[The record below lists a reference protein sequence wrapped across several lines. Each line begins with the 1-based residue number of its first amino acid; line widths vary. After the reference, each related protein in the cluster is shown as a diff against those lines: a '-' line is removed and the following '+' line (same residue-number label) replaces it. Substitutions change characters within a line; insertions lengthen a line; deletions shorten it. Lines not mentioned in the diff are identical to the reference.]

1 MPRTDEEVVDILLEL
16 YADNFGGKERQRFL
30 ISWEGIRSIY
40 GFGKLFYS
48 RFNRLAETASTKR
61 LYLWDLGVGDNR
73 HLIAVIKER
82 TVDRWRRV
90 PKRII
95 ENYKIDPNDTGENSE
110 DDSE

>member
-1 MPRTDEEVVDILLEL
+1 MPRTEEEVVDILLEL
-16 YADNFGGKERQRFL
+16 YEDKFGGKEGQRFL

-40 GFGKLFYS
+40 GFIKLFYS
-48 RFNRLAETASTKR
+48 RFNLLEEAAINKK
-61 LYLWDLGVGDNR
+61 LYLWDLGEGENG
-73 HLIAVIKER
+73 HWIAVIRSR

-95 ENYKIDPNDTGENSE
+95 ENYKLEPNDTGEASE

>member
-1 MPRTDEEVVDILLEL
+1 MARTDEEVVDILLEL
-16 YADNFGGKERQRFL
+16 YADNFGGKEGQRFL

-40 GFGKLFYS
+40 GFEKLFYS
-48 RFNRLAETASTKR
+48 RLNQLEEAAVKKR
-61 LYLWDLGVGDNR
+61 LCLWDLGVGVNG
-73 HLIAVIKER
+73 HFIAVIKAR

-95 ENYKIDPNDTGENSE
+95 ESYKIDPDDSGEGSE